1 MTLSYILQLLVRLYD
16 IRRAFRTFEDSS
28 LDRGSLYTI
37 LCMYIRERIKYGQNR
52 LVCVGEDD
60 HADSRF
66 WEEEFDLSKIARIS
80 MAIAIHHLYEICS

>member
-1 MTLSYILQLLVRLYD
+1 MEFSIEQFMRLNQAIKDDFETWLANAPPSYKQGVLMNAIPMA
-16 IRRAFRTFEDSS
+16 I
-28 LDRGSLYTI
+28 
-37 LCMYIRERIKYGQNR
+37 CIKYGQNR